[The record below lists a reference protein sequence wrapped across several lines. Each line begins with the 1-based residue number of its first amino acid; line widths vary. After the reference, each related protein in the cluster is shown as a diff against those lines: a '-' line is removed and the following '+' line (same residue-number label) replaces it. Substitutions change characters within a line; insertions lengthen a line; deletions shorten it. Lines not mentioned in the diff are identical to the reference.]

1 MRHGAYRAG
10 LASKVLVY
18 WAAAAGLF
26 GASGAVA
33 LGAEGGSAGDAGSLG
48 AFRIGG
54 PATDRTS
61 PPSAVPSPQTAGVD
75 VGADSSPYPVYD
87 WVHTPLMLMADEA
100 ESVYAPPEPPKP
112 EEGVNEG
119 GVHLSLSVDYA
130 NDYFYRGLAHNL
142 IGRGREDGRNLQFE
156 GTLKF
161 DLGRLP
167 HPFIGVF
174 SNVYN
179 RDPVSK
185 FEEVRPYGGFEWNIR
200 PLTITAGHNSYIF
213 PERDNLNTNE
223 VFLQLTL
230 DDSALFHAHKPVFSP
245 YIYAAYDY
253 DHFHGTYLEAGL
265 KHDFYFEDWGL
276 TVTPKGDVAYAL
288 SDKEFALL
296 PGGPTTGF
304 QHFDAGLVVSYS
316 LDTLLNIPRRF
327 GEFKLRGVAFD
338 TGGIDH
344 KLRADTQ
351 FWGGAGIT
359 FEY

>member
-10 LASKVLVY
+10 RASRIILFCAALAGSSGAWVS
-18 WAAAAGLF
+18 AAPGADGSGVGDPSGTSGFRLD
-26 GASGAVA
+26 GASA
-33 LGAEGGSAGDAGSLG
+33 
-48 AFRIGG
+48 
-54 PATDRTS
+54 DRTPLPAARDAS
-61 PPSAVPSPQTAGVD
+61 PPR
-75 VGADSSPYPVYD
+75 VGDGAP
-87 WVHTPLMLMADEA
+87 TPLMWMVDEA

-112 EEGVNEG
+112 EEGWNQG

-130 NDYFYRGLAHNL
+130 NDYFYRGLAHNV

-200 PLTITAGHNSYIF
+200 PVTVTAGHNSYIF
-213 PERDNLNTNE
+213 PERDRFNTNE

-230 DDSALFHAHKPVFSP
+230 DDAALFHAHKPILSP
-245 YIYAAYDY
+245 YVYGAYDY
-253 DHFHGTYLEAGL
+253 DRFHGTYLEAGL

-276 TVTPKGDVAYAL
+276 TVTPKGDVGYAL
-288 SDKEFALL
+288 SDKEFARS
-296 PGGPTTGF
+296 PGGKDNGF
-304 QHFDAGLVVSYS
+304 QHFDAGIEVTYS
-316 LDTLLNIPRRF
+316 LDTLFNLPRRY
-327 GEFKLRGVAFD
+327 GDFKLRGFLFY
-338 TGGIDH
+338 TGGIDN
-344 KLRADTQ
+344 KLRADDQ
-351 FWGGAGIT
+351 LWGGAGIV